1 MKRILML
8 TILFATLQTFAQTYT
23 YDSNNRLTKVVY
35 SNGTTITYTFDAL
48 GNRLTKK
55 VTGASSTTY
64 KVTVSATPSGSGT
77 VTGGGTYASGST
89 VELYANASAGYEFQ
103 RWTDGITDNPRTV
116 TVNGNVSYTAQF
128 KESTVTPT
136 LLGDIV
142 ADGQINQQDLDA
154 LVEAYLNNTPV
165 TKVTD
170 IDSDGSLT
178 IADITKLISL
188 LPHDAAD
195 DITDGLVAYY
205 PFNGNA
211 NDESGNGNN
220 GTPMSSVTLTTGV
233 GGDNNGAYLFGG
245 KDNPGHISIPNSE
258 SLALSNAATIS
269 AYVKPTSWVSMNGY
283 GSRVES
289 GGVMCFFA
297 KRHDRFGMVFF
308 ISGNDE
314 GLNNFASCSNNTLD
328 INYQSQ
334 GNYLNKWI
342 HIAYVFTGSKVILYV
357 DGKQV
362 AGKDYTP
369 NFSTMNAQD
378 LYIGKFSDS
387 WYPFNGAI
395 DEVRMYNR
403 ALTASEIQQLAKYSS
418 SGGSDVS
425 GNEHNGHEYVDLGL
439 PSGTLWATCNVGASS
454 PEEYGDYFAWGE
466 TETKS
471 TYNWSSYKWC
481 SGTTCN
487 SSNKTLTKYCAEDG
501 YGTVDNVTVL
511 KKEDDVANVVWG
523 GNWRIPTDTEFQE
536 LIDNCT
542 WTIVTVTGASKLLGY
557 TVTGKNGK
565 SIYLPAA
572 GNEEYAGEYGYYWS
586 ASLRSNGHSTNANTL
601 EFGDRVEV
609 TGDIR
614 YHGQSIRPVL
624 SGNGTPSPP
633 DDTDTHEYVDLGLPS
648 GTLWATCNIGA
659 NNPEDYGDYFA
670 WGETTPKETYDENNY
685 SFSFPSGATELNS
698 SYDVA
703 TAQWGSRWQMPNK
716 DQMNELINESYT
728 TSAWTTKNNVKGR
741 LITSKLN
748 GMSIFLPAADFY
760 AMRLIT
766 YEGYEKGYY
775 CSRTSG
781 SDDGDSCFGL
791 IFSSDG
797 IGTSDTYMV
806 SCYGYSIRPVF
817 VK

>member
-1 MKRILML
+1 MKRKTLYTL
-8 TILFATLQTFAQTYT
+8 VFLFATLQTFGQTYT

-89 VELYANASAGYEFQ
+89 VELYANASAGYECQ

-116 TVNGNVSYTAQF
+116 TVNSSVSFTAQF
-128 KESTVTPT
+128 KESTVNPT
-136 LLGDIV
+136 LLGDII

-170 IDSDGSLT
+170 LDSDGSLT

-188 LPHDAAD
+188 LPHDATD

-211 NDESGNGNN
+211 NDESGNGND
-220 GTPMSSVTLTTGV
+220 GTVVGHVELTADRHGNT
-233 GGDNNGAYLFGG
+233 NGAYRFFGEPMNYISVP
-245 KDNPGHISIPNSE
+245 DNEILHLNSFTLSAWVYTDAEDYGSGYIINKGRDITNGSYRLCVRNVGAANMYGGVNDAFIDEDPSVKTWHMVSGTVEGDKAKFYLDGVLMDERTLSSSFSYSNSE
-258 SLALSNAATIS
+258 PLVLGMHYYSGVPSNW
-269 AYVKPTSWVSMNGY
+269 AYPLL
-283 GSRVES
+283 
-289 GGVMCFFA
+289 GV
-297 KRHDRFGMVFF
+297 
-308 ISGNDE
+308 
-314 GLNNFASCSNNTLD
+314 LD
-328 INYQSQ
+328 
-334 GNYLNKWI
+334 
-342 HIAYVFTGSKVILYV
+342 
-357 DGKQV
+357 D
-362 AGKDYTP
+362 
-369 NFSTMNAQD
+369 
-378 LYIGKFSDS
+378 
-387 WYPFNGAI
+387 
-395 DEVRMYNR
+395 VRLYNR
-403 ALTASEIQQLAKYSS
+403 VLTSAEIRTLYEGEK
-418 SGGSDVS
+418 GSTSPSDDT
-425 GNEHNGHEYVDLGL
+425 NGHEYVDLGL

-487 SSNKTLTKYCAEDG
+487 SSNKNLTKYCAEDG

-523 GNWRIPTDTEFQE
+523 GNWRMPTDTEFQE

-542 WTIVTVTGASKLLGY
+542 WNKVTVTGASKLLGY
-557 TVTGKNGK
+557 TVTGNNGN

-572 GNEEYAGEYGYYWS
+572 GNEEDAGEYGYYWS

-601 EFGDRVEV
+601 EFGDKVEV

-624 SGNGTPSPP
+624 S
-633 DDTDTHEYVDLGLPS
+633 
-648 GTLWATCNIGA
+648 
-659 NNPEDYGDYFA
+659 
-670 WGETTPKETYDENNY
+670 K
-685 SFSFPSGATELNS
+685 
-698 SYDVA
+698 
-703 TAQWGSRWQMPNK
+703 Q
-716 DQMNELINESYT
+716 
-728 TSAWTTKNNVKGR
+728 
-741 LITSKLN
+741 
-748 GMSIFLPAADFY
+748 
-760 AMRLIT
+760 
-766 YEGYEKGYY
+766 
-775 CSRTSG
+775 
-781 SDDGDSCFGL
+781 
-791 IFSSDG
+791 
-797 IGTSDTYMV
+797 
-806 SCYGYSIRPVF
+806 
-817 VK
+817 